1 MKTKKIKEET
11 YDFAKRGTY
20 LPNNMHLDACQQG
33 SRVYVLNH
41 CNFQYGSYLRNGI
54 EKGSMQAVRLHPTVN
69 KRHQLPLCFGTET
82 SSAG

>member
-20 LPNNMHLDACQQG
+20 LPNKMHLDACQQG

-41 CNFQYGSYLRNGI
+41 CNF
-54 EKGSMQAVRLHPTVN
+54 
-69 KRHQLPLCFGTET
+69 
-82 SSAG
+82 